1 MDETN
6 VENPRKREAMMK
18 ETHTFGID
26 GMTCDNC
33 VRTVER
39 ALRGVRGVQ
48 EVRVEREAARAT
60 VTFDRRETDVPAL
73 HDALLK
79 AGYTPRRSAVP
90 QT

>member
-6 VENPRKREAMMK
+6 VENPPNREAVMQ

-33 VRTVER
+33 VRTAER
-39 ALRGVRGVQ
+39 ALRSVRGVQ
-48 EVRVEREAARAT
+48 DVHVEREPARAT
-60 VTFDRRETDVPAL
+60 VTFDRRETNVPAL

-79 AGYTPRRSAVP
+79 AGYTPKRWGVP
-90 QT
+90 GT